1 MADNFANTHSV
12 MEAAPAPQ
20 AQGVQVPSPNW
31 RRVAS
36 LIALAMALFHLYAAS
51 VGVYPEL
58 IQRGAHLGFVL
69 VLIFLLHP
77 RGRLRVFGIPVMDL
91 LLALLAIMVA
101 YYLLWNFENIPDR
114 YGNENAAD
122 VIIGTLTVALV
133 LEGTRRTVGW
143 PLTLIASVFL
153 VYAYF
158 GPYMPGLLIHRGYP
172 IPRLASHLSLA
183 ATGIFGIPLGVSAT
197 IVILFII
204 FGAFLT
210 VSGAG
215 SFFIDLATGLT
226 GRSVGGPAKAAVV
239 SSSLMGTVSGSAVA
253 NVATTGTFTIP
264 LMKRTGY
271 PPHIAGA
278 VEAVASTGGQL
289 MPPVMGAAAFIMS
302 ELTDIPYL
310 KIALAA
316 TIPAVLYYAA
326 AFFYVHLEA
335 KRLQIKSIPPEERP
349 NMLLVLRKGGHLL
362 LPLCLLIYLLFR
374 SYSPIFAAYYAILA
388 LVAVSYLRRETRMG
402 PRAILKALEEGAI
415 GTLGVA
421 AACACAGIVI
431 GVLSLTGLGIRL
443 SSILITLAQGNLPVL
458 LVLTMGASII
468 LGMGLPTSACYV
480 LLAALG
486 APALTKVGVDLLAA
500 HFFIFYFGIISCIT
514 PPVAMASYAGAALA
528 DADPS
533 RVGFAA
539 VKIGLVGFIVPY
551 MFVYSPVLLGQ
562 GSLWEVGWALTTA
575 LIGCAAL
582 AAALQGY
589 LLAPCKLPLRL
600 LLAAAALI
608 LIAPGWVSDIG
619 GLVLVG
625 GCAAIQR
632 VDLVVPRFISGWGSK
647 RADVRIDR
655 S

>member
-1 MADNFANTHSV
+1 MADNFPNTHSV
-12 MEAAPAPQ
+12 MEEASAPQ
-20 AQGVQVPSPNW
+20 PQDVQIPSPNW
-31 RRVAS
+31 RRVVS
-36 LIALAMALFHLYAAS
+36 LIALAMSLFHLYAAA

-58 IQRGAHLGFVL
+58 VQRGAHLGFVL
-69 VLIFLLHP
+69 VLIFLLRP
-77 RGRLRVFGIPVMDL
+77 RGRLRVFGAPAMDL
-91 LLALLAIMVA
+91 LLALLAVMVA

-114 YGNENAAD
+114 YGAENAAD
-122 VIIGTLTVALV
+122 VIIGTLAVVLV

-158 GPYMPGLLIHRGYP
+158 GPYMPGILIHRGYP

-197 IVILFII
+197 IVILFIL
-204 FGAFLT
+204 FGSFLT

-215 SFFIDLATGLT
+215 SFFIDLATSLT

-310 KIALAA
+310 QIALAA
-316 TIPAVLYYAA
+316 AIPAVLYYAA

-335 KRLQIKSIPPEERP
+335 KRLHLKSIPPDARP

-362 LPLCLLIYLLFR
+362 LPLGLLIYLLFR
-374 SYSPIFAAYYAILA
+374 SYSPIFSAYYAILA
-388 LVAVSYLRRETRMG
+388 LVAASYLRRETRMG

-514 PPVAMASYAGAALA
+514 PPVAMASYAGAGLA

-533 RVGFAA
+533 HVGFAA
-539 VKIGLVGFIVPY
+539 VKIGFVGFIVPY

-562 GSLWEVGWALTTA
+562 GNLWEVGWALASA
-575 LIGCAAL
+575 LVGCAAL

-589 LLAPCKLPLRL
+589 LLAPCSLPLRL
-600 LLAAAALI
+600 LLAVAALI
-608 LIAPGWVSDIG
+608 LIVPGWVGDLG
-619 GLVLVG
+619 GFVLVG
-625 GCAAIQR
+625 GCAAFQR
-632 VDLVVPRFISGWGSK
+632 VDQIAPRLPSGWRTK
-647 RADVRIDR
+647 RTDVRIDR
-655 S
+655 T